1 MGGGVADIL
10 FFVFCSSLQLIAGG
24 ERELTPAYSTFVLST
39 ASLCKA
45 SFFFFRFSFVS
56 AISACLRSLCV

>member
-1 MGGGVADIL
+1 MGGVADIL

-24 ERELTPAYSTFVLST
+24 KRELTPAYSTLVLST

-45 SFFFFRFSFVS
+45 SFFFRFSFVS
-56 AISACLRSLCV
+56 AFSACLRSLCV